1 MKTRKNLLS
10 IAAMVSSVNG
20 MYFGLPAL
28 AQADNAILEEIT
40 VTAQRREQ
48 NLQEVPVSVT
58 AFDAGAIERS
68 NITEAK
74 DYLLLTP
81 NVSFQED
88 GQSGNKGV
96 SISIRGISDIK
107 TGENSVTN
115 SIGVYLNEF
124 SVVSVSNG
132 TINPALQDIER
143 IEVLRGPQG
152 TYFGRNAVGGALNIT
167 TKKPTDEFEGEIA
180 VGLSSFEDAGD
191 TQSITGIVNIPVS
204 DTFALRAVGNFETSS
219 GLVENVNPAGA
230 DDSGYDST
238 NLRLSMRW
246 SPSDATTVDLLA
258 MYTDQDEGHDPTVP
272 SGTLDLDTESIFG
285 AGFQPIDDFLGFFP
299 NNQNKINH
307 NTDEE
312 NKTETTLL
320 VLNIS
325 HDLSD
330 TMTFKSIT
338 GLITT
343 DTERLFDQ
351 DNISADAIIRT
362 NEYEGESWSQEF
374 RLEIIN
380 DQYDWISGVLYA
392 EDDQEQYNL
401 IAAGTET
408 SITIPGRGVVGLLP
422 PFVTPGFRIN
432 ENNKDFETTSF
443 AVFTD
448 FTWHV
453 NDRLDLTI
461 GGRYT
466 RDEVETGLSGVIAFE
481 GASPDVDGDEDFT
494 DFSPRFVAAYQL
506 NDDVNLY
513 GVISKGYKSGGIAVG
528 HEAGVPFAR
537 PFDEEEITN
546 FELGI
551 KSQLLDDRV
560 RFNASVFYMKWD
572 DMQMESFFLLDPTDI
587 SSNVEL
593 TRNVDEA
600 TSMGF
605 ELEFLAAL
613 TENLVISAGYG
624 YVDTEIDHD
633 DIGSPLSITGNTP
646 VSLDGRPIPKS
657 PENTANITAEY
668 RWDTASG
675 EAYVRGEWAYRSDS
689 FADIEGLAHKQ
700 LGRPSFPYELP
711 SFDVFNLRAGM
722 SFNEHFFVDLYVE
735 NLFEEDYYTS
745 TQENFGLAGI
755 RLKPNPRTIGANVRY
770 KF

>member
-1 MKTRKNLLS
+1 MQRKKLLS
-10 IAAMVSSVNG
+10 IATMVSG
-20 MYFGLPAL
+20 MQGLAFGLPATVH
-28 AQADNAILEEIT
+28 AQDIILEEIT

-115 SIGVYLNEF
+115 SIGIYLNEF

-167 TKKPTDEFEGEIA
+167 AKKPTGEFEGEVS
-180 VGLSSFEDAGD
+180 VGLSSYEDAGD
-191 TQSITGIVNIPVS
+191 TQSVTGIINLPLS
-204 DTFALRAVGNFETSS
+204 ETFALRAVSNFESSS

-238 NLRLSMRW
+238 NLRLSLRW
-246 SPSDATTVDLLA
+246 TPSDSTTVDLLA

-272 SGTLDLDTESIFG
+272 SGVLDLDTQSIFG
-285 AGFQPIDDFLGFFP
+285 AGFQPIDDSLGYFP

-325 HDLSD
+325 HDISE
-330 TMTFKSIT
+330 TVTFKSIT
-338 GLITT
+338 GLISTES
-343 DTERLFDQ
+343 ERLFDQ

-362 NEYEGESWSQEF
+362 NEYEGDSWSQEF
-374 RLEIIN
+374 RLEVIN
-380 DQYDWISGVLYA
+380 EQYDWISGVLYA
-392 EDDQEQYNL
+392 EDDQEQYNQ

-422 PFVTPGFRIN
+422 PIPPGFRIN
-432 ENNKDFETTSF
+432 ENNKNFETTSF
-443 AVFTD
+443 AIFTD
-448 FTWHV
+448 FTWHI
-453 NDRLDLTI
+453 NDRMDLTL

-466 RDEVETGLSGVIAFE
+466 KDEVEAGLKGVVAFE
-481 GASPDVDGDEDFT
+481 GSLPDVSGDEDYT
-494 DFSPRFVAAYQL
+494 DFSPRIVATYQIS
-506 NDDVNLY
+506 DDVNLY
-513 GVISKGYKSGGIAVG
+513 GVISKGYKSGGVSVG
-528 HEAGVPFAR
+528 HEGGTPFAR

-551 KSQLLDDRV
+551 KSQLWDNRLRL
-560 RFNASVFYMKWD
+560 NASVFYMKWD

-600 TSMGF
+600 KSMGF
-605 ELEFLAAL
+605 ELELLAAV
-613 TENLVISAGYG
+613 TENLTISAGYG
-624 YVDTEIDHD
+624 YVDTEIEHD
-633 DIGSPLSITGNTP
+633 DANDPLSITGNTG
-646 VSLDGRPIPKS
+646 VRLDGRPIPKS

-668 RWDTASG
+668 RWETSSG
-675 EAYVRGEWAYRSDS
+675 EAYVRGEWAFRSDS

-700 LGRPSFPYELP
+700 LGRSSFPYELP
-711 SFDVFNLRAGM
+711 EFDVFNLRAGM
-722 SFNEHFFVDLYVE
+722 SFNEHLQMDIYVE

-755 RLKPNPRTIGANVRY
+755 RLKPNPRTIGANIRY